1 MAIRYNPLRC
11 DGQQVNEY
19 IDETDQAK
27 ISTCVSEPLQRGID
41 FRRHNLTSVD
51 VRLWRLTSIPAV

>member
-1 MAIRYNPLRC
+1 MAIRYYPLRC

-27 ISTCVSEPLQRGID
+27 ISTCVSEPLQRVN
-41 FRRHNLTSVD
+41 RR
-51 VRLWRLTSIPAV
+51 

>member
-1 MAIRYNPLRC
+1 MTIRYNPLRC

-27 ISTCVSEPLQRGID
+27 NIHLCEWTLAARD
-41 FRRHNLTSVD
+41 
-51 VRLWRLTSIPAV
+51 RL